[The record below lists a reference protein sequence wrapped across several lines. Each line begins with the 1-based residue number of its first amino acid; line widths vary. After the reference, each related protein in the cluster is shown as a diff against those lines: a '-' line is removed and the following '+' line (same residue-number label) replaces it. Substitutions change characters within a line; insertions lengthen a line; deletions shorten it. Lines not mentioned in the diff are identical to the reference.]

1 MEIQYAIV
9 GVVIAIAIFLAVK
22 FIIKSGKKG
31 ESCSSCCNRHLCYKS
46 DEEAGCKSCIDLK
59 KSDNAK

>member
-22 FIIKSGKKG
+22 FIVKNGKKG
-31 ESCSSCCNRHLCYKS
+31 ETCSSCCNKNLCYKS
-46 DEEAGCKSCIDLK
+46 NEEMECKSCSRVEKNDIK
-59 KSDNAK
+59 